1 MPCWEGERAD
11 QHFVLKSHTGTPI
24 PHRRYRA
31 RTGNTTIEGS
41 TDAAGRTGLLEGYLG
56 QTARFELVDR
66 THDEH
71 FIVRDPLGEPVAN
84 MRYKIRSA
92 DGVEI
97 DGVTDEHGRTTLFT
111 SDKIEQIEL
120 LFVQHEFPEDKGV
133 N

>member
-1 MPCWEGERAD
+1 MQSLA
-11 QHFVLKSHTGTPI
+11 H
-24 PHRRYRA
+24 
-31 RTGNTTIEGS
+31 
-41 TDAAGRTGLLEGYLG
+41 DA
-56 QTARFELVDR
+56 
-66 THDEH
+66 H

-97 DGVTDEHGRTTLFT
+97 DGATDEHGRITLFT